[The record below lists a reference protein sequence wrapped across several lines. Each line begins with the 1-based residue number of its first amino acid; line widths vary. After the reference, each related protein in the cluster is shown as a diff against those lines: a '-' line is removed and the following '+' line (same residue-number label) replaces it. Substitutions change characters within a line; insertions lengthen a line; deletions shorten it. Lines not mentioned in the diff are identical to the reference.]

1 MAFHVRNKETER
13 LTRELARRTNLG
25 LTDAVRLAVINELA
39 RHEQSTALWDRIADL
54 RQSVAARIKHPEPVT
69 KAVRDSLYE

>member
-25 LTDAVRLAVINELA
+25 LTDAVRLAVTNELA

-54 RQSVAARIKHPEPVT
+54 RQSVAARIKHPEPVA
-69 KAVRDSLYE
+69 KAFRDSLYE